1 MKIGIVLSGGGIRG
15 IAHLGVLSALKK
27 TGIKFDHIVGTSAGS
42 IAGAFYAAG
51 IDPEEAFNIFMRT
64 RLIKF
69 VRPALGSLGLVNIER
84 TGDIFKEY
92 LPAHIEDLKTPL
104 TICTTNFSEGNV
116 AYFSKGPLIRA
127 IHASCCIPGV
137 FKPIMIHDQ
146 MHVDGGVLNNFPVEP
161 LLNNS
166 DYIIGSTCNHL
177 KPVDKIVGI
186 TRLMQ
191 RAGIM
196 SINHDMER
204 KSRFCNLMIEPKGM
218 GEINTFDT
226 RKAETIYWIAHEE
239 ALKTIRDSESFQQLL
254 AVQRNPLIGFGNSNT
269 PH

>member
-1 MKIGIVLSGGGIRG
+1 MKIGLVLSGGGIRG
-15 IAHLGVLSALKK
+15 IAHLGVLKALKK
-27 TGIKFDHIVGTSAGS
+27 TGIKISHITGTSAGS
-42 IAGAFYAAG
+42 IVGSFYAAG
-51 IDPEEAFNIFMRT
+51 IDPELAFDIFMKT

-69 VRPALGSLGLVNIER
+69 VRPALGSLGLINIER
-84 TGDIFKEY
+84 TGDIFREH
-92 LPAHIEDLKTPL
+92 LPAHIEDLKIPM

-116 AYFSKGPLIRA
+116 AYFTKGPLIRA

-137 FKPIMIHDQ
+137 FKPIMINEQ
-146 MHVDGGVLNNFPVEP
+146 MYVDGGVLNNFPVEP
-161 LLNNS
+161 LLNNC

-204 KSRFCNLMIEPKGM
+204 KSKFCDLIIEPKGM

-226 RKAETIYWIAHEE
+226 KKAEIIYWLAYEE
-239 ALKTIRDSESFQQLL
+239 ALKTIKGSESFKELL
-254 AVQRNPLIGFGNSNT
+254 AAQAQK
-269 PH
+269 